1 MSGIEVGSVV
11 GGVRI
16 EAEIGR
22 GGVGGGY
29 RGRQLA
35 LNRTVAL
42 KVVRA
47 DLAEQQEFRE
57 RFKREAEI
65 VASLDHPNVVPV
77 HAAGEDAD
85 QLYVTMR
92 YVDGADLG
100 RVIAE
105 RGLLDPALAAEVV
118 AQVGAALDAAHRRG
132 LVHRDVKPANIVL
145 ADQDGH
151 PRASL
156 MDSGLSRAATA
167 GSGFTRTGTVI
178 GSVDYMAPEQF
189 EGGPVDGRVDVYAL
203 GCVLFQALTGQVPF
217 PRDTEPAKIWA
228 HMKMDPPA
236 LATLVPDAPAGLA
249 AVLRRAMA
257 KQPADR
263 FDTAGELGRAASAA
277 VAAGGPAE
285 AAGGLPVGAE
295 TVVVERPDTAELA
308 GVAADPVPA
317 DEPPA
322 EATAGSAAGAE
333 VDAP

>member
-1 MSGIEVGSVV
+1 MSGIEVGSVI

-16 EAEIGR
+16 DAEIGR
-22 GGVGGGY
+22 GGMGVVY

-47 DLAEQQEFRE
+47 DLAEQEEFRE

-65 VASLDHPNVVPV
+65 AASLDHPPIVAG
-77 HAAGEDAD
+77 HAAGEEGD

-105 RGLLDPALAAEVV
+105 RGRLDPVLATEVV
-118 AQVGAALDAAHRRG
+118 GQVGAALDAAQRGG
-132 LVHRDVKPANIVL
+132 LVPRDVKPAIIVVAT
-145 ADQDGH
+145 ADGRPH
-151 PRASL
+151 AYL
-156 MDSGLSRAATA
+156 MDFGLSRAADA
-167 GSGFTRTGTVI
+167 ESGLTRTGTVI

-228 HMKMDPPA
+228 HMKADPPA
-236 LATLVPDAPAGLA
+236 LGTLVPDAPAGLD

-257 KQPADR
+257 KQVEDR
-263 FDTAGELGRAASAA
+263 YGTAGELGRAAAAA
-277 VAAGGPAE
+277 VAGGAAAE
-285 AAGGLPVGAE
+285 GTAATPPGAD
-295 TVVVERPDTAELA
+295 TV
-308 GVAADPVPA
+308 
-317 DEPPA
+317 
-322 EATAGSAAGAE
+322 
-333 VDAP
+333 

>member
-1 MSGIEVGSVV
+1 MSGIEVGSVI

-16 EAEIGR
+16 DAEIGR
-22 GGVGGGY
+22 GGMGVVY

-47 DLAEQQEFRE
+47 DLAEQEEFRE

-65 VASLDHPNVVPV
+65 AASLDHPHIVAV

-105 RGLLDPALAAEVV
+105 RGRLDPALAAEVV
-118 AQVGAALDAAHRRG
+118 GQVGGALAAAHRRG
-132 LVHRDVKPANIVL
+132 LVHRDVKPANIVV
-145 ADQDGH
+145 AGEDGSPH
-151 PRASL
+151 AYL
-156 MDSGLSRAATA
+156 MDFGLSRAADA
-167 GSGFTRTGTVI
+167 ESGLTRTGTVI

-228 HMKMDPPA
+228 HMKEPPPSVA
-236 LATLVPDAPAGLA
+236 GNADVPDEFEE
-249 AVLRRAMA
+249 VIRRAMA
-257 KQPADR
+257 KNPDDR
-263 FDTAGELGRAASAA
+263 YPSAGDLGRAALAA
-277 VAAGGPAE
+277 AE
-285 AAGGLPVGAE
+285 GREVGTGE
-295 TVVVERPDTAELA
+295 
-308 GVAADPVPA
+308 
-317 DEPPA
+317 
-322 EATAGSAAGAE
+322 
-333 VDAP
+333 

>member
-16 EAEIGR
+16 EAEVGR
-22 GGVGGGY
+22 GGVGVVYRGRQVGRERGGGRGGMGVVY

-47 DLAEQQEFRE
+47 DLAEQEEFRE

-65 VASLDHPNVVPV
+65 AASLDPPHIVAV

-105 RGLLDPALAAEVV
+105 RGRLDPVLATEVV
-118 AQVGAALDAAHRRG
+118 GQVGAALDAAHRRG
-132 LVHRDVKPANIVL
+132 LVHRDVKPANIVV

-151 PRASL
+151 PHAYL
-156 MDSGLSRAATA
+156 MDFGLSRAAAA

-178 GSVDYMAPEQF
+178 GSVDYMAP
-189 EGGPVDGRVDVYAL
+189 
-203 GCVLFQALTGQVPF
+203 
-217 PRDTEPAKIWA
+217 
-228 HMKMDPPA
+228 
-236 LATLVPDAPAGLA
+236 
-249 AVLRRAMA
+249 
-257 KQPADR
+257 
-263 FDTAGELGRAASAA
+263 
-277 VAAGGPAE
+277 
-285 AAGGLPVGAE
+285 
-295 TVVVERPDTAELA
+295 
-308 GVAADPVPA
+308 
-317 DEPPA
+317 
-322 EATAGSAAGAE
+322 
-333 VDAP
+333 